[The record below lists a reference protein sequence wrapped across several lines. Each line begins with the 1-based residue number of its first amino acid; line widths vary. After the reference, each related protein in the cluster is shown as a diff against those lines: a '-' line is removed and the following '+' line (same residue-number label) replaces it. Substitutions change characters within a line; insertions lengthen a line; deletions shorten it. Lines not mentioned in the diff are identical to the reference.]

1 MISDIGLIRHRLK
14 IKVINLL
21 KVIEGGEWKSNEYK
35 TDLKDNQ
42 RKYLKVKNI
51 TIKFKTQW
59 VDFQIDQIKLKKEL
73 IN

>member
-51 TIKFKTQW
+51 TIKF
-59 VDFQIDQIKLKKEL
+59 
-73 IN
+73 